1 MKSFGSQWLNDWE
14 DSHEPVERVA
24 PAPDPR
30 TVILQELSPI
40 LSSSLAGQLADSILY
55 RLRGY
60 LRG

>member
-30 TVILQELSPI
+30 TVILQELASI
-40 LSSSLAGQLADSILY
+40 LSEPVAGRLADSILY
-55 RLRGY
+55 RLREY
-60 LRG
+60 LK